1 MTIDEL
7 SSRLEILD
15 VIAKYAVHMDEGEF
29 EALEPLFAE
38 DAVFDVSPDP
48 EIVPNPL
55 RGRDAIIDALRAR
68 HELVQKD
75 SQHRHVMTNTA
86 FDELDGDRARTRTFL
101 TVLSAPHTGGV
112 NVRGCG
118 LYSDVLERRDGRW
131 VIAERKVMLDA
142 LGPGRVGV
150 DPAGVL

>member
-1 MTIDEL
+1 MSTDEL
-7 SSRLEILD
+7 ASRLEILD

-29 EALEPLFAE
+29 EALGPLFAE
-38 DAVFDVSPDP
+38 DAVFDITPDP

-55 RGRDAIIDALRAR
+55 RGREAILGSLRER
-68 HELVQKD
+68 HELVRRD
-75 SQHRHVMTNTA
+75 ARHRHLMTNTA
-86 FDELDGDRARTRTFL
+86 FDELEGERARTRTFL
-101 TVLSAPHTGGV
+101 TVLAAPHTGGV

-118 LYSDVLERRDGRW
+118 VYDDRFERRDGRW
-131 VIAERKVMLDA
+131 VIAGRKVFLDA